1 MRGRPHLFLF
11 STLSH
16 CIFSISVTDHQ
27 TIILE
32 EGSIASKTMMISLL
46 NRIKPQLCFI
56 MVGFV
61 GLWLLGISS
70 VQGFCVTRNH
80 QTLVS
85 MSSSSDSW
93 HAQARRVTTRTPRSL
108 SMHMGHSHSHHHH
121 HDHSS
126 SSSSSHQ
133 QHRVLQRHFWR
144 RQVTLLLF
152 CAMVTLGPR
161 LVCNWRNGWACAGA
175 ATTRAAWWAAASSPW
190 TTTMS
195 LSQLFHFRT
204 TDWTAFCVSALAL
217 SFAHPIRSELTR
229 LVHKL
234 QATMQQ
240 VVKHLPPLQWSNLLG
255 LGAGPAEE
263 EEAEAEESITS
274 MATSRRENRRIQRR
288 SRRRGDPAIR
298 VTSLGVVV
306 NLVLSIGKWVVG
318 VSCHSAALIADA
330 GHSLSDLVS
339 DFVTLFA
346 VQVARLPPD
355 DDHPYGHGK
364 FEALGSLFLALT
376 LLATGLSVGAMSNQT
391 MLQILS
397 SRGSTGTA
405 AAAATATTAVALP
418 KPPAL
423 LMAGLSI
430 LSKEWL
436 FRITRVVAQGLNS
449 QVLLA
454 NAWHHRSDAYSSI
467 LALLSIGLAMFVPGM
482 LAADSFAGLLVAG
495 MICMTGADILG
506 ESINQL
512 SDTNNEALVQ
522 QVTQIVQEHATAQQP
537 PQQQQ
542 TNDTKSSVATL
553 SHGDDNNNNHNHN
566 NRVQVHQV
574 RARQVGSQALVDVK
588 LVTTMEQAQHC
599 SAADTRRLEEEVR
612 HHILTHD
619 SVAHV
624 ILDAEV
630 RALPPQGGGP
640 DPWGETSTNKVQPF
654 SVSQAA
660 TTDEQEVVASVEFP
674 SSPVDHHDH
683 DHDHLQNLV
692 DDDSHDNDALKQLI
706 RQQAMSIPD
715 IASVE
720 SIALFH
726 ENKVAH
732 VVVRVDDSVD
742 RMDQAK
748 ISANQLQSTLESWKD
763 IAKAH
768 ILIDLTMTTTTTP
781 KDASAHSQSQSH
793 QAPVQQ
799 QQEEPTPQPQEQR

>member
-1 MRGRPHLFLF
+1 
-11 STLSH
+11 
-16 CIFSISVTDHQ
+16 
-27 TIILE
+27 
-32 EGSIASKTMMISLL
+32 MISLL
-46 NRIKPQLCFI
+46 HRVKPQICFI

-61 GLWLLGISS
+61 GLLLLGTSS
-70 VQGFCVTRNH
+70 VQGFCVPRNH

-85 MSSSSDSW
+85 MSSSSGSW
-93 HAQARRVTTRTPRSL
+93 HAPARRVTTRTPRSL

-126 SSSSSHQ
+126 SSSSS

-161 LVCNWRNGWACAGA
+161 LVCNWRNGLACAGGA

-217 SFAHPIRSELTR
+217 SFAHPIRSELTQ

-255 LGAGPAEE
+255 LGSGPAEE
-263 EEAEAEESITS
+263 EEENEESMTF
-274 MATSRRENRRIQRR
+274 MAPSPRENRRIQRR

-298 VTSLGVVV
+298 VTLLGVVV

-405 AAAATATTAVALP
+405 AAAAATATTAVALP

-423 LMAGLSI
+423 LMAGVSI

-522 QVTQIVQEHATAQQP
+522 QVTQIVQEHTTAQQ
-537 PQQQQ
+537 QQEQQ
-542 TNDTKSSVATL
+542 TNDTKSSLATH
-553 SHGDDNNNNHNHN
+553 SHGDDSTTTNNHN

-630 RALPPQGGGP
+630 RALPPPQGSGSGP
-640 DPWGETSTNKVQPF
+640 DPWGETSGNKVQAF
-654 SVSQAA
+654 SVSHAAA

-715 IASVE
+715 ISSVE

-726 ENKVAH
+726 ENQVAH

-793 QAPVQQ
+793 QAPAQ
-799 QQEEPTPQPQEQR
+799 QQEEPTLQPQEQR